1 MESDD
6 KEKDLI
12 DKVSKFSNFSK
23 NTKSYSR
30 KTEAFLF
37 GCLTCFIFCFGSHI
51 VNFSFLKGFIVSF
64 VLFLFVKSVSYLSA
78 LVFWNDSLKVLEEY
92 SKISK

>member
-1 MESDD
+1 MGNDD

-12 DKVSKFSNFSK
+12 DKVNKFSNISES
-23 NTKSYSR
+23 TKSYNR

-51 VNFSFLKGFIVSF
+51 VNFSFLKGFIVSSA
-64 VLFLFVKSVSYLSA
+64 LFLFVKSVTYLA
-78 LVFWNDSLKVLEEY
+78 TFVFWNDSLKVLEEY
-92 SKISK
+92 TKISK